1 MAEADRDQ
9 STNHIESLYG
19 CPGANYNTDI
29 GEKLLIELFEE
40 HGGLS
45 LLSDEA
51 VVKLAELHLREDG
64 REASR
69 YERRA

>member
-1 MAEADRDQ
+1 MADRDQ
-9 STNHIESLYG
+9 SINNIENLYG
-19 CPGANYNTDI
+19 CPGANYSTDN
-29 GEKLLIELFEE
+29 GERLLIELFEE

-51 VVKLAELHLREDG
+51 VAKLAELHLREDA
-64 REASR
+64 RTASR